1 MNVNLAEIRKT
12 IVGGY
17 ISAANAKRRRAVC
30 EGARRALRALGLAW
44 TDAEH
49 ILQECVERAEWKIK
63 FGEHAL

>member
-1 MNVNLAEIRKT
+1 MIPLEIRQT
-12 IVGGY
+12 VIRDY
-17 ISAANAKRRRAVC
+17 ISATSGKERKAVC
-30 EGARRALRALGLAW
+30 DAARRALRASGLAW

>member
-1 MNVNLAEIRKT
+1 MTLEEIRQT
-12 IVGGY
+12 AIHGY
-17 ISAANAKRRRAVC
+17 ISAADARGRRAAC
-30 EGARRALRALGLAW
+30 DKARRALRASGLAW